1 MQFFKIIILLTLFIF
16 NVNAEDGKI
25 TIVAVGDAEQE
36 KDKLHINPFKV
47 SGNLNPNEKNAV
59 KELEQLFF
67 DDFNFYRHLF
77 EVSNANQVGEKDL
90 KENGI
95 KYYINTEVSLENK
108 TLTMSS
114 ELIDA
119 QSGIRE
125 WTKSA
130 QIWVNNIR
138 KFGHEMTNEIYKTM
152 TGKDSI
158 FGSKIV
164 FISDRTS
171 RGKNNYKELYIMDFD
186 GARKQRI
193 TYNNSLILSP
203 AVSPDNS
210 KILFTSIESRWQKSK
225 DGKPRKIQN
234 LNLYLYDMRSK
245 KQSVV
250 SSLDGINSGA
260 VFTEDGNSIY
270 LTLSYQ
276 KNADIFKMNLNTKR
290 KTRVTKH
297 FLDDVD
303 PHINADGT
311 LMTFLSGRSG
321 KAMIY
326 TLDPRGVE
334 KDVKRISYVGR
345 FNAAPRFSPDGKE
358 IVFSSW
364 VDNRFDLYK
373 IGSDGNN
380 LVRLTKD
387 FGSNEEAWFSPDGQ
401 FIVFT
406 SQRVLSAKK
415 AVQNVYIMNRE
426 GEIIKQVTDKFGKI
440 YTPRWVK

>member
-1 MQFFKIIILLTLFIF
+1 MKFLLSFIF
-16 NVNAEDGKI
+16 VLSLGVFADDGKI

-36 KDKLHINPFKV
+36 KDGLHIDPFKLIG
-47 SGNLNPNEKNAV
+47 SFKNEEKKAI
-59 KELEQLFF
+59 KELEDLFF
-67 DDFNFYRHLF
+67 SDFNFYRHLF
-77 EVSNANQVGEKDL
+77 DVTNSISTSSEDL
-90 KENGI
+90 KEAGV
-95 KYYINTEVSLENK
+95 KYLVKTEVSVDNK
-108 TLTMSS
+108 KLIMSS
-114 ELIDA
+114 ELINNET
-119 QSGIRE
+119 GIRM
-125 WTKSA
+125 WAKSSD
-130 QIWVNNIR
+130 IWVNNIR
-138 KFGHEMTNEIYKTM
+138 KFGHEMTNEIYKNI
-152 TGKDSI
+152 TGKDSV
-158 FGSKIV
+158 FNSKIV
-164 FISDRTS
+164 FVSDRTS
-171 RGKNNYKELYIMDFD
+171 RRPNNYKELYIMDFD
-186 GARKQRI
+186 GERKQRI
-193 TYNNSLILSP
+193 TYNNSLILAP
-203 AVSPDNS
+203 AISPDNS
-210 KILFTSIESRWQKSK
+210 NILFTSIESRWQKSK

-234 LNLYLYDMRSK
+234 LNLYLYDMKTR
-245 KQSVV
+245 KQKVISA
-250 SSLDGINSGA
+250 LDGINSGA
-260 VFTEDGNSIY
+260 VFTEDGKSIY

-276 KNADIFKMNLNTKR
+276 KNADIFKMNLATGK

-297 FLDDVD
+297 YLDDVD

-326 TLDPRGVE
+326 TLDPRGIE
-334 KDVKRISYVGR
+334 KNVKRISYVGR

-406 SQRVLSAKK
+406 SQKVISAKK

-426 GEIIKQVTDKFGKI
+426 GEIIKQLTKNFGKVF
-440 YTPRWVK
+440 TPRWSK

>member
-1 MQFFKIIILLTLFIF
+1 MKLLILLVLTCLISF
-16 NVNAEDGKI
+16 AQDGKI

-36 KDKLHINPFKV
+36 KDKLHINPFKT
-47 SGNLNPNEKNAV
+47 SGALNADEKRAV
-59 KELEQLFF
+59 KELENLFYS
-67 DDFNFYRHLF
+67 DFNFYRHLF
-77 EVSNANQVGEKDL
+77 EVSNSNLVKGDAL

-95 KYYINTEVSLENK
+95 RYLINTEISLDNK
-108 TLTMSS
+108 TLTLSS

-119 QSGIRE
+119 QSGIRQ
-125 WTKSA
+125 WGKSA
-130 QIWVNNIR
+130 QVWVNNVR
-138 KFGHEMTNEIYKTM
+138 KFGHEITSEIYKTI
-152 TGKDSI
+152 TGKDAV
-158 FGSKIV
+158 FNSKIV
-164 FISDRTS
+164 FVSDRTS
-171 RGKNNYKELYIMDFD
+171 RAKNNYKELYIMDFD
-186 GARKQRI
+186 GERKQRI

-203 AVSPDNS
+203 AISPDNT
-210 KILFTSIESRWQKSK
+210 KLLFTSIESRWQKSK

-234 LNLYLYDMRSK
+234 LNLYLYDMRTR
-245 KQSVV
+245 KQSVI
-250 SSLDGINSGA
+250 SALDGINSGA
-260 VFTEDGNSIY
+260 VFTEDGKSIY

-276 KNADIFKMNLNTKR
+276 KNADIFKMDLASRK

-297 FLDDVD
+297 YLDDVD

-334 KDVKRISYVGR
+334 KNVKRISYVGR

-406 SQRVLSAKK
+406 SQKVISAKK
-415 AVQNVYIMNRE
+415 AVQNIYIMNRE
-426 GEIIKQVTDKFGKI
+426 GEIIKQLTDNFGKV
-440 YTPRWVK
+440 YTPRWSK